1 MEYALE
7 IKHLSKQYKDFRLDD
22 VTLAIPS
29 GSVVGLI
36 GENGAGKSTLIQ
48 SILGLIHSDYEEI
61 NNFGYDLKTNEK
73 KIKEEIAVIYDVTH
87 FNLEFTPS
95 FIGKLLSKIY
105 KTGIISDMKA
115 I

>member
-61 NNFGYDLKTNEK
+61 NIWLNLQFVVLREIGIND
-73 KIKEEIAVIYDVTH
+73 IK
-87 FNLEFTPS
+87 N
-95 FIGKLLSKIY
+95 
-105 KTGIISDMKA
+105 
-115 I
+115 

>member
-48 SILGLIHSDYEEI
+48 SILGLSHSDYEEI
-61 NNFGYDLKTNEK
+61 NIFGYDLKTNEK

-87 FNLEFTPS
+87 FNLEFTH
-95 FIGKLLSKIY
+95 LLSESYYLRFI